1 MHLKSRPIK
10 GSKLADGTSVIDI
23 TIIGQGWSKP
33 LLTGTKLGK
42 PFSHYYQDNVSIV
55 VERKRKERVG
65 AGNGEGQW
73 RWWQSALDKVVKNRK
88 QDDIPATY

>member
-33 LLTGTKLGK
+33 LLAGTKLGK

-55 VERKRKERVG
+55 ERKRKERVG
-65 AGNGEGQW
+65 AGNGGGQW
-73 RWWQSALDKVVKNRK
+73 WWWQSALDKVVKNQK
-88 QDDIPATY
+88 QDDIPATS

>member
-1 MHLKSRPIK
+1 
-10 GSKLADGTSVIDI
+10 
-23 TIIGQGWSKP
+23 
-33 LLTGTKLGK
+33 
-42 PFSHYYQDNVSIV
+42 VSIV